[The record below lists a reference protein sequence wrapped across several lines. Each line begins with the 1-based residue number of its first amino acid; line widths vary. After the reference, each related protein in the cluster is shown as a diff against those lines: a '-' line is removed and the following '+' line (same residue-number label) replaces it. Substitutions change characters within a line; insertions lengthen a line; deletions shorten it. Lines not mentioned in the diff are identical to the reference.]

1 MKHIVLIAIAICAG
15 TSVHAPELKTSK
27 CVSHP
32 LHDAAGVSSPFLD
45 QTKGNG
51 LAYELKMLK
60 DSIDKKKRAKKRRHG
75 WILLTLSII
84 LMIIDPLLLIW
95 IPPLIA
101 LSIIS
106 AFNPI
111 QTIILVPI
119 FYGMVITTTVF
130 VFPVCIVFTL
140 YAFCKGC
147 TLLAQG
153 YGRRRKYQVKTYDVS
168 LI

>member
-15 TSVHAPELKTSK
+15 TSVHAPELKKSK

-60 DSIDKKKRAKKRRHG
+60 DSIDKKKRAKKRRRG
-75 WILLTLSII
+75 WQWIKIFFTS
-84 LMIIDPLLLIW
+84 LLLH
-95 IPPLIA
+95 PLAILAAIGA
-101 LSIIS
+101 LFIDCYLNFGNKIVTAGEIIV
-106 AFNPI
+106 F
-111 QTIILVPI
+111 
-119 FYGMVITTTVF
+119 GTVF
-130 VFPVCIVFTL
+130 STYAGFVIFTL

-153 YGRRRKYQVKTYDVS
+153 YGRRRKYQTIA
-168 LI
+168 L